1 MSDLQIPHDEI
12 KHTALVGKDNLGARI
27 FHVETIGGAHY
38 ILKVDKFGK
47 GSVIAVA
54 PHRAISKT
62 KAEKTHSIQ
71 WDMNSDL
78 FKAESDD
85 QNKGIAELV
94 ASIKDKQSEIQQL
107 KEINPQ
113 AFEAIVGI
121 TNELVHI
128 LKTTRDVNV
137 KDVQNDSAFESE
149 LDSHLKSDGSDDEDE
164 DSQSSGSAHAEKQ
177 HNEGQHYAPGAVR
190 NYADGTKAK
199 KQPDGSWKKLP
210 KTGLVTAKSEKLIG
224 GKGDGKSV
232 SDYDPEQVKM
242 GRVVESEHTQ
252 DPEKIDEIVCDH
264 LEENPQYYSKLKSAH
279 LADELD
285 KSEDGVPELD
295 KTQPKVRFPEFK
307 DITTRPDQEV
317 HIVKD
322 KKTASSFMKKYLNA
336 AKESRKSPQHQA
348 SYQNAAL
355 KSHKKL
361 TSGQTAG
368 LNFNTV
374 GGNEKPM
381 SVATAPELRNAS
393 GNFNSFGKPLNH
405 PKLNAYKEKDK
416 NFADHV
422 VNANKENAE
431 QYRKF
436 VETKDPADRMKYK
449 IMVAAAKKVKAPR
462 AVKVSLDDYKKEI
475 DKQRKKGSTDPKLID
490 DVRRMGNA
498 QDRTVEHESLHQML
512 STMEK
517 KHGPK
522 FRNQIVSQLLS
533 QHNPEDIQAVAEYV
547 QSKGYKPRT
556 PSFNEEVL
564 AHSRDVLI
572 NGDSFKSHL
581 KATKGRGM
589 SDEEKENYARK
600 RINSIKKGHQKVV
613 AYANKLKPEDVV
625 FKAERISLL
634 KSIEASTLMHG
645 DQDVSHDLMNWVYG
659 EDGLNLDGDFGSW
672 VVARSLN
679 GELDNRL
686 VSALNLCV
694 NKHKENSGFKLPVIH
709 DSDTAE
715 EGMTK
720 LLQAKMIHDEAN
732 HQEQTL
738 IQPDETTHL
747 ILDNQ
752 DGTGWYNIGKHLESE
767 AMAMNHDCDTDCRKD
782 DTVISLRRTV
792 EGYHQ
797 PLITAVVNNGYITSL
812 KDRHGYKPQGNW
824 EQIKALLLDPAVKGV
839 IEDTNGLHP
848 GFKFQDMPMSMQA
861 EILDVKPGIDTITSK
876 DTHDGIGDAHK
887 DVRDAIEYANVK
899 RSHNPT
905 GWRQD
910 VINDYKAQQAPKMAL
925 FTLGQLTSEEYT
937 QLGTN

>member
-62 KAEKTHSIQ
+62 KAEKVHSIQ
-71 WDMNSDL
+71 WDMESDL

-85 QNKGIAELV
+85 QNKAIAELV
-94 ASIKDKQSEIQQL
+94 ASIKDKSSEIQQL

-113 AFEAIVGI
+113 AFEAIIGI

-128 LKTTRDVNV
+128 LKTTKDVNV
-137 KDVQNDSAFESE
+137 KDIQNDQNFDSE
-149 LDSHLKSDGSDDEDE
+149 IDSHLKSDDNDEE
-164 DSQSSGSAHAEKQ
+164 DNSQSGHIDQAEEQ
-177 HNEGQHYAPGAVR
+177 HNTKQEYAPGAVR

-210 KTGLVTAKSEKLIG
+210 KAGLVTAKSE
-224 GKGDGKSV
+224 DG
-232 SDYDPEQVKM
+232 
-242 GRVVESEHTQ
+242 
-252 DPEKIDEIVCDH
+252 
-264 LEENPQYYSKLKSAH
+264 A
-279 LADELD
+279 
-285 KSEDGVPELD
+285 PELD
-295 KTQPKVRFPEFK
+295 KGQPTVRFPQFK
-307 DITTRPDQEV
+307 DVSTRPDQEV

-322 KKTASSFMKKYLNA
+322 KKEASSFMKKYLNA
-336 AKESRKSPQHQA
+336 AKDSRKSPTKQA
-348 SYQNAAL
+348 AYQKQAL
-355 KSHKKL
+355 GAHKKL
-361 TSGQTAG
+361 TTGQTAG
-368 LNFNTV
+368 LNFNTFA
-374 GGNEKPM
+374 GNEKPM

-405 PKLNAYKEKDK
+405 PKLNSYKEKDQK
-416 NFADHV
+416 FADHV

-431 QYRKF
+431 QYKKY

-449 IMVAAAKKVKAPR
+449 IMIAAAKKVKSPR

-475 DKQRKKGSTDPKLID
+475 DKQRKKGQVDRKLID

-512 STMEK
+512 SGMEK
-517 KHGPK
+517 KNGPK

-533 QHNPEDIQAVAEYV
+533 QHNPEDIQAIAEYV
-547 QSKGYKPRT
+547 QAKGYKPRT

-572 NGDSFKSHL
+572 NGDAFKSHL

-613 AYANKLKPEDVV
+613 AYASKLKPEDVV
-625 FKAERISLL
+625 FKSEGVSLM
-634 KSIEASTLMHG
+634 KSVEMATLMHG
-645 DQDVSHDLMNWVYG
+645 DQDVNHDLMNWVYG
-659 EDGLNLDGDFGSW
+659 QDGLDLDGDFGSW
-672 VVARSLN
+672 VVRQSLD
-679 GELDNRL
+679 GALDNKL
-686 VSALNLCV
+686 VAVLNLCIA
-694 NKHKENSGFKLPVIH
+694 KHREDSGFRLPMIH
-709 DSDTAE
+709 ADDSAQ

-720 LLQAKMIHDEAN
+720 LLQCKMIHDESK
-732 HQEQTL
+732 HQDQSL
-738 IQPDETTHL
+738 IQPDDTTNL
-747 ILDNQ
+747 ILDNG

-782 DTVISLRRTV
+782 DTVISLRRIV

-797 PLITAVVNNGYITSL
+797 PMITAVVNNGYITSL

-824 EQIKALLLDPAVKGV
+824 EQIKNLLLNVAVKGV
-839 IEDTNGLHP
+839 IEDHNGLHP
-848 GFKFQDMPMSMQA
+848 GFKFQDMPMSMQS
-861 EILDVKPGIDTITSK
+861 EILSVKPGVDTITSK

-887 DVRDAIEYANVK
+887 DVRDAVEYANVK

-910 VINDYKAQQAPKMAL
+910 IINDYKAKQAPKMAL

-937 QLGTN
+937 QLGTI